1 MAQINLL
8 DSQQTTSFKGSGYK
22 WLSRLMTV
30 FLVVVILGYGYF
42 FIRQR
47 SLQSQINDV
56 RSQTAAAQT
65 EATSNTAREELL
77 TRQGQL
83 VSLNPLI
90 KNHVYWS
97 GLLPEL
103 ARISLRQSGYTSIE
117 AASNGNLILSV
128 EMPTYTDLDKFLQ
141 IFDLPEYNRQF
152 SNVRVLSINKVAREG
167 QIAYLMR
174 VQLTFSTDFIKN
186 ANP

>member
-8 DSQQTTSFKGSGYK
+8 DSEAQTSFKGHGYS
-22 WLSRLMTV
+22 WLTRVIGVLLI
-30 FLVVVILGYGYF
+30 LVVLIYVYF
-42 FIRQR
+42 YFHHR
-47 SLQSQINDV
+47 SLQNKINQV
-56 RSQTAAAQT
+56 RGKTVAAQNEIT
-65 EATSNTAREELL
+65 HNTARGELL

-83 VSLNPLI
+83 VSLNPLL

-103 ARISLRQSGYTSIE
+103 ARVSLRQSAYTSIE
-117 AASNGNLILSV
+117 AVSNGNLILSV
-128 EMPTYTDLDKFLQ
+128 KLPTYADMDKFLQ

-152 SNVRVLSINKVAREG
+152 SNVRVLSINKAAEQG
-167 QIAYLMR
+167 QNSYLMR

>member
-8 DSQQTTSFKGSGYK
+8 DSEAQTRFKGHGYS
-22 WLSRLMTV
+22 WLARAMGVILV
-30 FLVVVILGYGYF
+30 LVVLSYVYF
-42 FIRQR
+42 YFHQR
-47 SLQSQINDV
+47 SLQNKINQV
-56 RSQTAAAQT
+56 RGKTVTAQNEITA
-65 EATSNTAREELL
+65 NTARNELL

-83 VSLNPLI
+83 ISLNPLI

-103 ARISLRQSGYTSIE
+103 ARVSLRQSTYSSIE
-117 AASNGNLILSV
+117 AISNGNLILSIKL
-128 EMPTYTDLDKFLQ
+128 PTYADMDKFLQ

-152 SNVRVLSINKVAREG
+152 SNVRVLSINKAAEEG
-167 QIAYLMR
+167 QISYLMR
-174 VQLTFSTDFIKN
+174 VQLTFNPDFIKN